1 MTGCGPGL
9 GEEPIQPVTDGAEVS
24 ATCRACGA
32 GLVPGL
38 NPRYCEPCLSRI
50 PVPFGD
56 MAWQA
61 RLAGRLHGLTGG
73 ETPAVF
79 RCLVDAAAP
88 VLPLMVGAREA
99 LVARWPGAKRTAH
112 DAAGWWLHSYGAT
125 CGYLSALARGDS
137 MRFDLDGRPVAPVSG
152 RDRARAAALRESL
165 WVSGTRADREA
176 HEEALARSGRCSWVG
191 GRCMVEADGGPM
203 GRLRVEM
210 PGFMCGRPARA
221 VPVGSATGRG

>member
-1 MTGCGPGL
+1 MTAAGPHV
-9 GEEPIQPVTDGAEVS
+9 EDKPA
-24 ATCRACGA
+24 CRACGA
-32 GLVPGL
+32 ELAPAL

-56 MAWQA
+56 MVWQA

-79 RCLVDAAAP
+79 RCLLDAAAP

-99 LVARWPGAKRTAH
+99 FVARWPGAKRTAH
-112 DAAGWWLHSYGAT
+112 DAAGWWLHDYCAT
-125 CGYLSALARGDS
+125 CGYLSALSRGCS
-137 MRFDLDGRPVAPVSG
+137 MRHDLDGRPVAPVNVP
-152 RDRARAAALRESL
+152 DRARAATWRESP

-176 HEEALARSGRCSWVG
+176 HREALARSGRCSMVG

-203 GRLRVEM
+203 GRLRIEV
-210 PGFMCGRPARA
+210 PGSWCRRPAR
-221 VPVGSATGRG
+221 SARAG